1 MKNGFVYLVGAGP
14 GDPELITVKAVNVLA
29 EADCIIYDFL
39 ANSSLISEFDCE
51 KIYVGK
57 KGSDH
62 TLTQNEINSLITKK
76 AKEGKVVVRLKGGD
90 PFIFGRGGEE
100 AEDLVEA
107 DIPFCIV
114 PGISSFYSAPAYAGI
129 PLTHRDYAS
138 ALEVITGHR
147 RDDAGTG
154 DDVNFP
160 DYDPDRTYTFLMGM
174 KNLPD
179 IINALIDK
187 KKFPADT
194 QVAIIS
200 WGTRP
205 QQQVI
210 TGTLQNIVENA
221 GKSGISPPAIIVVG
235 GVVNLRNKLRWYDNL
250 PLFGKKIVVTRTRK
264 QASKIS
270 KKLGSLGAEVIEFP
284 TIKIHQSDD
293 MTSLQNA
300 IRNIYQ
306 FQWILFTSQNGVQ
319 VFFDELFKMGRDTRA
334 LGYCKIAVIGP
345 ATGDELLRYG
355 IKPDVIPE
363 KYIAESLVQAM
374 KGYNINGKKVLIPCA
389 EEARYVLSVGLEN
402 QGAHVERVHTYSIR
416 IPDEPSEVDINEI
429 ADADIITFAS
439 SSTVENFF
447 SIVESVNGDIASIG
461 PITSKAVLGN
471 GHEVKIEA
479 GEYTIDGIVDAI
491 VDHYREQEK

>member
-1 MKNGFVYLVGAGP
+1 M
-14 GDPELITVKAVNVLA
+14 
-29 EADCIIYDFL
+29 
-39 ANSSLISEFDCE
+39 
-51 KIYVGK
+51 
-57 KGSDH
+57 
-62 TLTQNEINSLITKK
+62 
-76 AKEGKVVVRLKGGD
+76 
-90 PFIFGRGGEE
+90 
-100 AEDLVEA
+100 
-107 DIPFCIV
+107 
-114 PGISSFYSAPAYAGI
+114 
-129 PLTHRDYAS
+129 
-138 ALEVITGHR
+138 
-147 RDDAGTG
+147 
-154 DDVNFP
+154 
-160 DYDPDRTYTFLMGM
+160 
-174 KNLPD
+174 
-179 IINALIDK
+179 
-187 KKFPADT
+187 
-194 QVAIIS
+194 
-200 WGTRP
+200 
-205 QQQVI
+205 
-210 TGTLQNIVENA
+210 
-221 GKSGISPPAIIVVG
+221 
-235 GVVNLRNKLRWYDNL
+235 
-250 PLFGKKIVVTRTRK
+250 VTRTRK